1 MAAVELE
8 DDVGWCF
15 VGLRPAFFLYGYV
28 LAFAVEGIEDIVAI
42 HQPHVLV
49 VETFFCDVSVVY
61 GKGLPLFP
69 VGVVAEI
76 MLQRSYSEGMDIA
89 VGVFP
94 TLLQ

>member
-8 DDVGWCF
+8 DDVSWCF

-28 LAFAVEGIEDIVAI
+28 LTFAVEGIEDIVAI
-42 HQPHVLV
+42 HQLHVLV
-49 VETFFCDVSVVY
+49 VETFFCYVSVVY

-76 MLQRSYSEGMDIA
+76 MLQRSYSEGMDVA